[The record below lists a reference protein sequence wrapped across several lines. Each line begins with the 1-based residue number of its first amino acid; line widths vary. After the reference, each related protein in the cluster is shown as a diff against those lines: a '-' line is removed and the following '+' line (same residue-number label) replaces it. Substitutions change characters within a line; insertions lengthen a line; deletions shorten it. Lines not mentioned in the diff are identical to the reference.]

1 MFLLSFLN
9 YCLRVIIIGEV
20 DDPVGLLR
28 IVPELIPE
36 PVQGFIPLDHAP
48 RLKPEKWVKETKNTY
63 FILFLLRMIH
73 FCSRT
78 LKTKN
83 SKVIYQ

>member
-48 RLKPEKWVKETKNTY
+48 RLKPEKWVKEY
-63 FILFLLRMIH
+63 ILLFVKFLHRMIH
-73 FCSRT
+73 FCFRT
-78 LKTKN
+78 LTTKN

>member
-1 MFLLSFLN
+1 MFLLGFLN
-9 YCLRVIIIGEV
+9 YCLRVIIVGEV

-48 RLKPEKWVKETKNTY
+48 RLKPEKWVNTD
-63 FILFLLRMIH
+63 FIKFLLRMIH
-73 FCSRT
+73 FCFRT
-78 LKTKN
+78 LTTKN